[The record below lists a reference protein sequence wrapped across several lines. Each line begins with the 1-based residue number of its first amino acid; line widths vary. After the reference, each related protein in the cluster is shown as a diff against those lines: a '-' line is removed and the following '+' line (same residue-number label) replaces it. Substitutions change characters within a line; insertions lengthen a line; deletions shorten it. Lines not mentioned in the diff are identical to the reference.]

1 MATANLSFLLPEDQR
16 MFSLMLASER
26 YYSALIAIREE
37 VRKVWKYKDLSEDAE
52 KEVDAIYQLICDH
65 VSKSGV
71 DDIE

>member
-37 VRKVWKYKDLSEDAE
+37 VRKVWKYKDMSEDAQN
-52 KEVDAIYQLICDH
+52 EVEAIYEIVCTQ